1 MDTISL
7 QCIEEANSTDC
18 LIRALIKFLE
28 NAQEDNDARFNWD
41 PITFG
46 FTVSIALVA
55 AGFALITI
63 VQAILVAGPGRRKSN
78 SEAIGKW
85 SKYTV
90 RQWRFRDLGYLHIAK
105 TPILTIQNVMAY
117 LEAAEQQA
125 REGEERSYYT
135 PKIPTKTSYHHS
147 KSFAASAAKWLVFL
161 GEVGLSDLELS
172 GEALE
177 TWLADY
183 LPSDLL
189 AVPALIEVQ
198 TAYIFMSLFCKPFR
212 VLNTDARYPV
222 LIGKDFQFE
231 VRQHPTLGSIGT
243 FSKYHHGLQDALV
256 KTVSSSALSVTIK
269 QANGIIPVSTAP
281 EEMESD
287 TDQEKR
293 AQRREMRRLAH
304 VGIVGDID
312 ISSHLPRLWLA
323 LSAHM
328 HSCSIKSAGDHDAFI
343 PVLRNSPVLFSLMFA
358 KVENAIPAIFP
369 RSRLELTGI
378 FEALSISANIAAQGM
393 MKPGWN
399 LKKEGSHILG
409 LVFKSHQYRHRKC
422 SFESFS
428 SVEWDPSTCR
438 CQRIIKICSD
448 ILLRGD
454 TNGNCMRDI
463 SIEEFSVFRQ
473 EVADV
478 LSSIDSWLQQHCLR
492 RELRCAKFSLFS
504 DTVRLQDI
512 ADSLNAAGSAK
523 DKLSLA
529 QFLEFYRQYTAT
541 RDGKSP
547 ESPFAVGKMH
557 EGFGDL
563 LVTMARRKG
572 YNKSYVEGMMAKS
585 NFQLLIPQNV
595 ENVITNWLE
604 EDNFLG
610 PEAEIGR
617 FTSSFRS
624 KEI

>member
-1 MDTISL
+1 MDSISL

-105 TPILTIQNVMAY
+105 TPIRTIQNVMAY

-222 LIGKDFQFE
+222 LIGKDFQFK

-243 FSKYHHGLQDALV
+243 FSKYHHGLQNALV

-304 VGIVGDID
+304 VGVVGDID
-312 ISSHLPRLWLA
+312 I
-323 LSAHM
+323 
-328 HSCSIKSAGDHDAFI
+328 
-343 PVLRNSPVLFSLMFA
+343 
-358 KVENAIPAIFP
+358 
-369 RSRLELTGI
+369 T
-378 FEALSISANIAAQGM
+378 
-393 MKPGWN
+393 
-399 LKKEGSHILG
+399 
-409 LVFKSHQYRHRKC
+409 
-422 SFESFS
+422 
-428 SVEWDPSTCR
+428 
-438 CQRIIKICSD
+438 
-448 ILLRGD
+448 
-454 TNGNCMRDI
+454 
-463 SIEEFSVFRQ
+463 
-473 EVADV
+473 
-478 LSSIDSWLQQHCLR
+478 
-492 RELRCAKFSLFS
+492 
-504 DTVRLQDI
+504 
-512 ADSLNAAGSAK
+512 DSLNAAGSAK

-529 QFLEFYRQYTAT
+529 QFLECYRQYIAT

-557 EGFGDL
+557 EGFEDL
-563 LVTMARRKG
+563 LVAMARRKG

-595 ENVITNWLE
+595 ENAITNWLE

-610 PEAEIGR
+610 PEAEIG
-617 FTSSFRS
+617 
-624 KEI
+624 